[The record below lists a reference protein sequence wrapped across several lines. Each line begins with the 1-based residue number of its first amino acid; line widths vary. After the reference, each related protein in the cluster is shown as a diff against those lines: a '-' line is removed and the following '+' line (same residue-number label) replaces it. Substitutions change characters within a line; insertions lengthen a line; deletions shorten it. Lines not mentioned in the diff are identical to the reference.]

1 MGSAVLPTKRI
12 FLKDLNDVI
21 TCKLCSGY
29 FIDATTI
36 TECLHTFCKSCI
48 VSHLEDDTSVGHIV
62 VRFGCPLSCQW
73 LDSVAFY
80 HIIVVRFGC
89 LLFSALLYFAN
100 AMLSVALFSLHIN
113 IFLSFHVHN
122 HLLLPQC
129 PTCGVQIHQSYP
141 LNYID
146 HDRTMQDI
154 VLKLV
159 PHLQEDQTERENKFY
174 EERGL
179 PNPKDEPPQEEEEDE
194 EEEGAN
200 TEETEGEEKTN
211 EAEPE
216 EKEEE
221 EEGEKQKFQFHR
233 EDEQVNIS
241 LEPEPDSNLPD
252 LKMKFIRC
260 SSQATINHVKKYV
273 ALKLWNDA
281 SRFKELDIICDEKFC
296 GKDHALKLVVISNW
310 KCRPYP
316 VELKYRPKDEL
327 Y

>member
-1 MGSAVLPTKRI
+1 
-12 FLKDLNDVI
+12 
-21 TCKLCSGY
+21 
-29 FIDATTI
+29 
-36 TECLHTFCKSCI
+36 
-48 VSHLEDDTSVGHIV
+48 
-62 VRFGCPLSCQW
+62 
-73 LDSVAFY
+73 
-80 HIIVVRFGC
+80 
-89 LLFSALLYFAN
+89 
-100 AMLSVALFSLHIN
+100 
-113 IFLSFHVHN
+113 
-122 HLLLPQC
+122 
-129 PTCGVQIHQSYP
+129 
-141 LNYID
+141 
-146 HDRTMQDI
+146 MQDI

-221 EEGEKQKFQFHR
+221 EEEKQKFQFHR

-316 VELKYRPKDEL
+316 VKLKYRPKDEL